1 MMEEFTDLRVLAVED
16 SFQALNLLRAMLHD
30 LGVNQVY
37 TAKDGKEAL
46 DFMDLC
52 EDMIDVVLCDWRM
65 PRMSGLDLLR
75 QVRTVDPDVPFLMV
89 TGSADMDAVLTAK
102 ASGVSGYIRK
112 PYSKDELGKKLKVV
126 TRIIGARRLAVS

>member
-1 MMEEFTDLRVLAVED
+1 MEEFTDLRVLAVED